1 MQCNSCH
8 RRYQYSRNSI
18 SCVCIYM
25 AGHILNGLLPLSS
38 TWNTNLHLWKW
49 RLRVLSWK
57 NRFYILCFLC
67 TSDITNIWQFS
78 NFSVSFLKSAS
89 RYNRN
94 FENFYF
100 VPVVYKNY
108 HYVIQ
113 VFLCL
118 SAPPSLPSIS
128 LPLLLS
134 LSFFVAFL
142 ASLSIS
148 RLSAMMTSQS
158 LIQQWRGATK
168 SVPRL
173 NILTRERKL
182 EIASM
187 TITIWINNIR
197 KSSIKKWW
205 SLPQVTFFNLF
216 LFLSCLK
223 AMYVCTLFVSS
234 AVQKVI
240 TNLINDLSVKT
251 QNWRNQFFSD
261 STLGECRIE

>member
-1 MQCNSCH
+1 
-8 RRYQYSRNSI
+8 
-18 SCVCIYM
+18 M

-134 LSFFVAFL
+134 LS
-142 ASLSIS
+142 
-148 RLSAMMTSQS
+148 
-158 LIQQWRGATK
+158 
-168 SVPRL
+168 
-173 NILTRERKL
+173 
-182 EIASM
+182 
-187 TITIWINNIR
+187 
-197 KSSIKKWW
+197 
-205 SLPQVTFFNLF
+205 LF
-216 LFLSCLK
+216 LCCLSCLSV
-223 AMYVCTLFVSS
+223 YFSLVGYDDI
-234 AVQKVI
+234 VI
-240 TNLINDLSVKT
+240 PNSTVTRSHKKRPTSQYFDERKKIGNCINDDHNLD
-251 QNWRNQFFSD
+251 Q
-261 STLGECRIE
+261 